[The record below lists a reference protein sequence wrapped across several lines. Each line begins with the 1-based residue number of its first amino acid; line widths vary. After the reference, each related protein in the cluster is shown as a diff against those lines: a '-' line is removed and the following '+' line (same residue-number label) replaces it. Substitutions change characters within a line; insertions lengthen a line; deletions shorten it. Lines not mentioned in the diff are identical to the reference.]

1 MHVSIC
7 LLCASA
13 TSTSAACVH
22 KTLQLASSTASGEP
36 QPLRIHA
43 RSVTGTRTRSWPISH
58 STCPAGGW
66 ARPPGRLLFLAD
78 GANRT
83 EDGQHRF
90 LARWI
95 ALEID
100 LERWSPAW
108 LAWRR
113 GSASRHHQ
121 ADCSRGRGGGVRR
134 GAPHRGA
141 RRRARRH
148 RQRRSDSR
156 RITNIVFWE
165 RLSLASFGSAP
176 RRQACAMAA
185 APTSAMLLLL
195 MFSSGTYFTKAN
207 TLETTISGST
217 GHTPVRWR
225 RSSTLPSTGGREAD
239 SLDVTGRADHL
250 HPCFAVRDGN
260 DSGEM
265 SRSVIN

>member
-58 STCPAGGW
+58 SSCPAGGW

-148 RQRRSDSR
+148 RQRRSEFAAYHKYRFLGEIKLGKLRQCASPAGLRYGGSPNLGDAIAADVQQRYLFHKGQHSR
-156 RITNIVFWE
+156 NDHL
-165 RLSLASFGSAP
+165 RLDWPHAG
-176 RRQACAMAA
+176 
-185 APTSAMLLLL
+185 
-195 MFSSGTYFTKAN
+195 
-207 TLETTISGST
+207 TLEAQQHAAVHRGT
-217 GHTPVRWR
+217 
-225 RSSTLPSTGGREAD
+225 RS
-239 SLDVTGRADHL
+239 
-250 HPCFAVRDGN
+250 
-260 DSGEM
+260 
-265 SRSVIN
+265 